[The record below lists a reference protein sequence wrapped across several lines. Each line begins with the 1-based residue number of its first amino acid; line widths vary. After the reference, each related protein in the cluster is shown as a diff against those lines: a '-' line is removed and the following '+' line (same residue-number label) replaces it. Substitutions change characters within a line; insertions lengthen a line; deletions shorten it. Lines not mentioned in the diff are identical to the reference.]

1 MALQVEFK
9 TASPLTV
16 EFNGLAGAAGADGQ
30 DGIMIRYGTGAP
42 SDTLGNDGDSY
53 IDTSADTIRYDKG
66 SVTPGSWTGITAV
79 SLVGPQ
85 GPAGATGPQGPA
97 GPAGADGADGAD
109 GATGPQG
116 PAGADGISILYGT
129 GTPSDTLGN
138 DGDSYIDT
146 SADTIR
152 YDKGSVTPGSW
163 TGITAVSLVG
173 PQGPAGATG
182 PQGPAGPAG
191 ADGADGADGATGP
204 QGPAG
209 PAGANGSDGADG
221 ATVLNGSIDP
231 TTEGVDGDFY
241 INTSNNTIFG
251 PKTGGSWG
259 SGTSLVGPTPPKLS
273 CQHIAAGPDVAAA
286 EEADGKELIL
296 IPHGITG
303 DITHIGAK
311 VGTDGIGT
319 TGTID
324 IEIERERNGTTV
336 AILSTIL
343 TIDANEAHSGTASTP
358 AVINTSNDDVEE
370 WDLLKLNLTGTPTG
384 GTAPQGLTV
393 YVVIS

>member
-109 GATGPQG
+109 GAT
-116 PAGADGISILYGT
+116 
-129 GTPSDTLGN
+129 
-138 DGDSYIDT
+138 
-146 SADTIR
+146 
-152 YDKGSVTPGSW
+152 
-163 TGITAVSLVG
+163 
-173 PQGPAGATG
+173 
-182 PQGPAGPAG
+182 
-191 ADGADGADGATGP
+191 
-204 QGPAG
+204 
-209 PAGANGSDGADG
+209 
-221 ATVLNGSIDP
+221 VLNGSIDP

-259 SGTSLVGPTPPKLS
+259 SSTSLVGPTHHKLS
-273 CQHIAAGPDVAAA
+273 CQLIAAGTDVAAA
-286 EEADGKELIL
+286 EEADGKGLIL

-324 IEIERERNGTTV
+324 VEIERERNGTTV

>member
-97 GPAGADGADGAD
+97 G
-109 GATGPQG
+109 
-116 PAGADGISILYGT
+116 L
-129 GTPSDTLGN
+129 
-138 DGDSYIDT
+138 
-146 SADTIR
+146 
-152 YDKGSVTPGSW
+152 
-163 TGITAVSLVG
+163 
-173 PQGPAGATG
+173 
-182 PQGPAGPAG
+182 AG

-209 PAGANGSDGADG
+209 PAGADGSDGADGATGPQGPAGPAGADGADGADG

-259 SGTSLVGPTPPKLS
+259 SGTSLVGPTHHKLS
-273 CQHIAAGPDVAAA
+273 CQLIAAGTDVAAA
-286 EEADGKELIL
+286 EEADGKGLIL

-324 IEIERERNGTTV
+324 VEIERERNGTTV